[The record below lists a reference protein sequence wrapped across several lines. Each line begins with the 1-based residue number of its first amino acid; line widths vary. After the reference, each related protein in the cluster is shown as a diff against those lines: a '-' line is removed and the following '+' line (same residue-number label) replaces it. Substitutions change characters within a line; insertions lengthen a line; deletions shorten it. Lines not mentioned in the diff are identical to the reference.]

1 MDKEQQKN
9 IQNQRIKNIYTI
21 IQKNDVKLLH
31 QYLKNEELNM
41 YNFLFDGD
49 TVKYDILLYSIQNNA
64 SLEIINAILP
74 LYKSIVSHYNQN
86 VLSSLVTSIINN
98 KFEIANLI
106 LENNSDILLNI
117 DFKERKGNILEYILS
132 DYQIEKKLNEKNL
145 KYILNWFIEK
155 NTIPIIFSPNKFI
168 SSRWYDIK
176 FIKIIITYYLEKQN
190 FIDKE
195 ILYNLYK
202 NIIKI
207 NTYINTSS
215 SSFFYDDY
223 FIPYNDVV
231 NQSTILFIKN
241 CHNNEEEEN
250 IIFDIFW
257 EEYKIVVK
265 INYNI
270 TNKKTIDEYMKNQVI
285 NEYVNDIFLKKKF
298 SRYIDN
304 KLIPEETIIERKKK
318 IEILKNLTT
327 KTINDVIPKLNTG
340 SDNFDALILA
350 IENNLSDDIIIAIA
364 FYYIVKDNTYSINK
378 IIKKEY
384 YSDGYQC
391 RYNTSLFSA
400 LANNNFP
407 VTFYLLEWGAIPYN
421 KINIIKYLYF
431 EERINIENFEYLL
444 SYKLVNDD
452 KRERDYIIIKWI
464 ETYENIFLEMYL
476 QGYINVNNFEI
487 DYIYFEKALTS
498 RNYNAI
504 IILFHNDRQGKYH
517 FFKLISKNNGKK
529 ILELM
534 SKYEGDSNF
543 KDENF
548 CVNNKDCQENKRLNL
563 SLYINES
570 IYRSIKSEIIS
581 IIKLYQSWKPETDLP
596 AKENKN
602 EMKTYLMKNKE
613 TIKKFNEI
621 GYNFDLLIFAIENN
635 FSIDMI
641 EFIITNFSYKTLNY
655 GIEKNSH
662 IRRPKCNTPLLMALI
677 KNNFE
682 IANYLLDHG
691 ASINYQVNT
700 IKFLKSLNPKNLIYL
715 FDKGYVVTEKEDSY
729 FMINTWIEER
739 RNIILEIYL
748 VYSKIKNIR
757 SEYYFMAM
765 EYQNIDAL
773 IILYEHDVKPKEIIL
788 EKIFSIYKLN
798 FRYYIIDTLFS
809 DLNKNSKKKII
820 IIIKLKKQAAMIQR
834 VQCILGTFL
843 STKKNTLN

>member
-9 IQNQRIKNIYTI
+9 IQSQRIKNIYTI

-41 YNFLFDGD
+41 YNLLFDGD

-155 NTIPIIFSPNKFI
+155 NNIPIIFSPNKFI

-285 NEYVNDIFLKKKF
+285 NEYVNDIFLKKN
-298 SRYIDN
+298 S
-304 KLIPEETIIERKKK
+304 
-318 IEILKNLTT
+318 
-327 KTINDVIPKLNTG
+327 
-340 SDNFDALILA
+340 
-350 IENNLSDDIIIAIA
+350 
-364 FYYIVKDNTYSINK
+364 
-378 IIKKEY
+378 EY

-464 ETYENIFLEMYL
+464 ETNENIFLEMYL

-596 AKENKN
+596 AKENTN

-662 IRRPKCNTPLLMALI
+662 IRRPKCNTPLLTALI

-757 SEYYFMAM
+757 S
-765 EYQNIDAL
+765 
-773 IILYEHDVKPKEIIL
+773 
-788 EKIFSIYKLN
+788 
-798 FRYYIIDTLFS
+798 
-809 DLNKNSKKKII
+809 
-820 IIIKLKKQAAMIQR
+820 
-834 VQCILGTFL
+834 
-843 STKKNTLN
+843 